1 MVTEGVLATKEE
13 DDEEE
18 APRRNRFQK
27 TIYNLTKGSE
37 KVREFRTTRIKARTV
52 RSDRAG
58 NSSRKG
64 NEVQLEKLTE
74 AST

>member
-1 MVTEGVLATKEE
+1 MTEGVLATKDEE
-13 DDEEE
+13 EEEE
-18 APRRNRFQK
+18 APRRNRLQK

-37 KVREFRTTRIKARTV
+37 KVKEFRTTRIKGRTQ
-52 RSDRAG
+52 RSGRG
-58 NSSRKG
+58 PESTRKG